1 MIQRIKTWFS
11 NYREKRRKK
20 QILKII
26 KKAKQVYLDGKS
38 PFMCVCFQMVYP
50 YFYYNNFPFFCY
62 NDIVREIPE
71 FKPSTF
77 GLHVDNINRYWWPIS
92 DRASRIKA
100 FDKLIEI
107 YSK

>member
-11 NYREKRRKK
+11 NYKEKRRRK
-20 QILKII
+20 QTLEII
-26 KKAKQVYLDGKS
+26 KKAKLLYLKRKE
-38 PFMCVCFQMVYP
+38 PFMCLCFISAESS
-50 YFYYNNFPFFCY
+50 FFCY
-62 NDIVREIPE
+62 EDIVKEIPE

-77 GLHVDNINRYWWPIS
+77 GFNVDNIEGGWWPLK
-92 DRASRIKA
+92 DRESRIKA

>member
-1 MIQRIKTWFS
+1 MIQKIKTWFK
-11 NYREKRRKK
+11 NQRRE
-20 QILKII
+20 QTLKII
-26 KKAKQVYLDGKS
+26 KKAKQKYLDYES
-38 PFMCVCFQMVYP
+38 PFMCNCFCMAKYS
-50 YFYYNNFPFFCY
+50 FCCY

-77 GLHVDNINRYWWPIS
+77 GLIRDDISGSWWS
-92 DRASRIKA
+92 SNDRVSRIKA